1 MRIGVPKETAEGER
15 RVALVPEV
23 VERMSGDGVEILVE
37 SGAGAGALLPDELFE
52 QAGARI
58 ASDSGE
64 VWKADVV
71 AKVSPPTREEIE
83 RLGEH
88 SVLVGFLQPLTNRGV
103 IEALR
108 DSGATAFAVEAIPR
122 ISRAQSMDAL
132 SSQSNV
138 AGYRAVLLGAQ
149 ELGRFLPMLT
159 TAAGTVRAATVL
171 VLGAGVAGLQAIATA
186 RRMGATVVGFDV
198 RPEVKEQVQ
207 SLGAKWLELEGIG
220 DASGEGGYARALTDE
235 EQERQRELLAKAME
249 VADVDVAITTALIPG
264 RPAPLLLTEE
274 AVKRMKPGSVIIDLA
289 GEAGGNCELSEAG
302 QTVVRHDVKILAPL
316 NLPSTL
322 PEHASQ
328 LYARNIQSLVELM
341 VDDGKLALDFDDDVI
356 KGACVVR
363 DGEIVNERAR
373 ELVDA

>member
-23 VERMSGDGVEILVE
+23 VERMSGDEVEILVE
-37 SGAGAGALLPDELFE
+37 SGAGEGALLPDELFE

-58 ASDSGE
+58 ASDPGE

-373 ELVDA
+373 ELVEA

>member
-15 RVALVPEV
+15 RVSLVPEV
-23 VERMSGDGVEILVE
+23 VERMSGEDIEVLVE
-37 SGAGAGALLPDELFE
+37 AGAGQGALLPDELFE

-58 ASDSGE
+58 ASDPAE
-64 VWKADVV
+64 VWKSDVV
-71 AKVSPPTREEIE
+71 VKVSPPTREEID
-83 RLGEH
+83 RLGDH
-88 SVLVGFLQPLTNRGV
+88 SVLVGFLQPLTNRAV

-108 DSGATAFAVEAIPR
+108 DRGATAFAVEAIPR

-220 DASGEGGYARALTDE
+220 EASGEGGYARQLTDE
-235 EQERQRELLAKAME
+235 EQDRQRELLAKAME

-264 RPAPLLLTEE
+264 RPAPLLLTED
-274 AVKRMKPGSVIIDLA
+274 AVKNMKPGSVIVDLA
-289 GEAGGNCELSEAG
+289 GEAGGNCELTEPG
-302 QTVVRHDVKILAPL
+302 QTVVRHDVKIVSPL

-341 VDDGKLALDFDDDVI
+341 IKDGKLALDFDDDVI

-363 DGEIVNERAR
+363 EGDVVNERSR
-373 ELVDA
+373 ELVEA

>member
-15 RVALVPEV
+15 RVSLVPEV
-23 VERMSGDGVEILVE
+23 VERMSGEDIEVLVE
-37 SGAGAGALLPDELFE
+37 AGAGQGALLPDELFE

-58 ASDSGE
+58 ASDPAE
-64 VWKADVV
+64 VWKSDVV
-71 AKVSPPTREEIE
+71 VKVSPPTREEID
-83 RLGEH
+83 RLGDH
-88 SVLVGFLQPLTNRGV
+88 SVLVGFLQPLTNRAV

-108 DSGATAFAVEAIPR
+108 DRGATAFAVEAIPR

-220 DASGEGGYARALTDE
+220 DASGEGGYARQLTDE
-235 EQERQRELLAKAME
+235 EQDRQRELLAKAME

-264 RPAPLLLTEE
+264 RPAPLLLTED
-274 AVKRMKPGSVIIDLA
+274 AVKNMKPGSVIVDLA
-289 GEAGGNCELSEAG
+289 GEAGGNCELTEPG
-302 QTVVRHDVKILAPL
+302 QTVVRHDVKIVSPL

-328 LYARNIQSLVELM
+328 LFARNIQSLVELM
-341 VDDGKLALDFDDDVI
+341 VKDGKLALDFDDDVI

-363 DGEIVNERAR
+363 EGDVVNERSR
-373 ELVDA
+373 ELVEA

>member
-23 VERMSGDGVEILVE
+23 VGRMSGDEVEILVE
-37 SGAGAGALLPDELFE
+37 SGAGQGALLPDELFE

-58 ASDSGE
+58 ASDPGE